1 MKKKRRF
8 KLGTTSF
15 IVPDHIIPNVKF
27 LGPYFDEIELL
38 IFESRPD
45 VLPSPGEINELGEL
59 SKIHD
64 LDYNIH
70 LPVDISLSRGTSD
83 QRRFGA
89 GILIDVIDRLN
100 VLEPTTCTLHLEM
113 PKEVC
118 LAPAESKETQAWAAL
133 VHRELSAFL
142 ARLETPGIISVETL
156 DYPFSIIESI
166 VKQEN
171 TSICIDI
178 GHGIK
183 YGYDWLGIYDQNP
196 GQVPIVHLH
205 GVDFQVTPPKDHT
218 RLDRLPDEA
227 AKQVIDFLIHYT
239 GTVSLEVFN
248 PDNLK
253 HSLNVLDRYFTDIP
267 ILSKP
272 KRA

>member
-15 IVPDHIIPNVKF
+15 IVPDHIIPNVRF

-38 IFESRPD
+38 VFESRPD
-45 VLPSPGEINELGEL
+45 VLPSPGEINELRKL

-70 LPVDISLSRGTSD
+70 LPVDVSLSRGTSD
-83 QRRFGA
+83 QRQAGA
-89 GILIDVIDRLN
+89 GILLDVIDRLN
-100 VLEPTTCTLHLEM
+100 VLEPTTWTLHLEM
-113 PKEVC
+113 PEEVR
-118 LAPAESKETQAWAAL
+118 LAPAESKETQTWAAL
-133 VHRELSAFL
+133 VHRELSDFL

-156 DYPFSIIESI
+156 NYPFSIIESI
-166 VKQEN
+166 VEQEN
-171 TSICIDI
+171 ASICIDI

-183 YGYDWLGIYDQNP
+183 YGYDWLGIYDQDP
-196 GQVPIVHLH
+196 ERVPIVHLH
-205 GVDFQVTPPKDHT
+205 GVDFQFTPPKDHT
-218 RLDRLPDEA
+218 RLDRLPDDTL
-227 AKQVIDFLIHYT
+227 KLVIDFLTNYT

-248 PDNLK
+248 PENLK
-253 HSLNVLDRYFTDIP
+253 HSLAMLDRYFTDIP
-267 ILSKP
+267 VLSKP